1 MVGRGIWT
9 PTEGYSKVAPLFGG
23 PDKNPDVTTQ
33 DIFAMLG
40 GEMEPRDIQARRNR
54 EKHEANVKHFR
65 ANVAAYFALV
75 NTRRL
80 IQMLRHAHLGEVWI
94 DAVPGFPSIGDYYFS
109 NEEEQLLRAELAKRP
124 HIPNKKE
131 GRLIRQANA
140 KARHGQAKG
149 RNR

>member
-9 PTEGYSKVAPLFGG
+9 PTEGYSKAAPVFGG
-23 PDKNPDVTTQ
+23 LDKNPDVTTQ
-33 DIFAMLG
+33 DIYAMLA
-40 GEMEPRDIQARRNR
+40 GEMEPRDIEYRRNR
-54 EKHEANVKHFR
+54 EKHHANVKHFR
-65 ANVAAYFALV
+65 KNVAGYFALV

-80 IQMLRHAHLGEVWI
+80 IQMLRDAHTGSVWI
-94 DAVPGFPSIGDYYFS
+94 DAMPGFPSIGEQFFTH
-109 NEEEQLLRAELAKRP
+109 EEERLLRAELAKRP

-131 GRLIRQANA
+131 GRALRRANA